1 MYVDLRSPA
10 ARRVYFSLFI
20 LHPSFLLMSQPLFSS
35 LFDETERRPLTVS
48 ELTESVRKAIEVRFS
63 SVWVEGEISN
73 FKAHSSGHWYFTI
86 KDETAQLRAKCFRSA
101 NSRIRFRP
109 TDGLHIRARGRL
121 TVYEARGEY
130 ELVVEALD
138 PVGAGALQVAFEQLR
153 DRLKTEGLFA
163 PELKRPLPIFP
174 GRVGV
179 VTSPTGA
186 AIRDIL
192 NVISRRTRTVHVLFS
207 PARVQGEGASRDIA
221 RAIKLINEHHERAR
235 RDGKNRELV
244 DVLIVGRGGG
254 SAEDL
259 WAFNEEEVARA
270 IRASAIPVISAVG
283 HETDFTIADFVAD
296 RRAPTPSAAAELV
309 AAREDQICSALAQ
322 MGQNL
327 SRLMRY
333 KIVTSRT
340 RVQQQALSQA
350 FAEVRGKLR
359 DASTSTKSA
368 RHRLQIL
375 ISDVLRGARLRADPL
390 SRSLAPT
397 QLLALVA
404 ESRGRFDSAY
414 SGCNASIERRMEEAA
429 KRLGLAA
436 ASLDALS
443 PLAVLQRGYAIAQR
457 DDGRLLRDASSVSIG
472 DRVKVRL
479 SKGRID
485 ARVEGVESG
494 DHILKSRSDSDL

>member
-1 MYVDLRSPA
+1 
-10 ARRVYFSLFI
+10 
-20 LHPSFLLMSQPLFSS
+20 MSQPLFAS
-35 LFDETERRPLTVS
+35 LFDEVERRPLTVS
-48 ELTESVRKAIEVRFS
+48 ELTESVRKAIEARFA

-86 KDETAQLRAKCFRSA
+86 KDEGAQLRAKCFRSA

-109 TDGLHIRARGRL
+109 TDGLHVRARGRL

-130 ELVVEALD
+130 ELIVEALD

-153 DRLKTEGLFA
+153 DRLQAEGLFA
-163 PELKRPLPIFP
+163 QEVKRPLPVFP

-207 PARVQGEGASRDIA
+207 PARVQGDGAGRDIA
-221 RAIKLINEHHERAR
+221 RAIKLLNDYHERAR
-235 RDGKNRELV
+235 REGRNKDLV

-254 SAEDL
+254 STEDL

-283 HETDFTIADFVAD
+283 HEIDFTIADFVAD

-309 AAREDQICSALAQ
+309 AAREDQICATLAQ
-322 MGQNL
+322 MSQDL

-333 KIVTSRT
+333 KIVNART
-340 RVQQQALSQA
+340 RVQRQALSQA
-350 FAEVRGKLR
+350 FDEVRGKLH
-359 DASTSTKSA
+359 DAHTTSRA
-368 RHRLQIL
+368 AQHRLQIL
-375 ISDVLRGARLRADPL
+375 MNQIVRIAQGRSDALSRGLTPSQLRA
-390 SRSLAPT
+390 RFTEAR
-397 QLLALVA
+397 V
-404 ESRGRFDSAY
+404 RFDSAS
-414 SGCNASIERRMEEAA
+414 SGCTTAFTKQMEEA
-429 KRLGLAA
+429 KQRLGLAA

-443 PLAVLQRGYAIAQR
+443 PLAVLQRGFSIAQKE
-457 DDGRLLRDASSVSIG
+457 DGSLLRDAKMVSIG

-479 SKGRID
+479 AKGRIE
-485 ARVEGVESG
+485 ARVEGVE
-494 DHILKSRSDSDL
+494 DI

>member
-1 MYVDLRSPA
+1 
-10 ARRVYFSLFI
+10 
-20 LHPSFLLMSQPLFSS
+20 MSEPLFAS

-48 ELTESVRKAIEVRFS
+48 ELTESIRKAIEARFA

-86 KDETAQLRAKCFRSA
+86 KDEGAQLRAKCFRSA

-109 TDGLHIRARGRL
+109 TDGLHVRARGRL
-121 TVYEARGEY
+121 TVYEIRGEY
-130 ELVVEALD
+130 ELIVEALD

-153 DRLKTEGLFA
+153 DRLQAEGLFA
-163 PELKRPLPIFP
+163 AELKRPLPFFP

-179 VTSPTGA
+179 VTSRTGA

-207 PARVQGEGASRDIA
+207 PARVQGDGAGRDIA
-221 RAIKLINEHHERAR
+221 RAIKLINDYHDRAR
-235 RDGKNRELV
+235 AQGRDLDLV

-254 SAEDL
+254 STEDL

-270 IRASAIPVISAVG
+270 IRASTIPVISAVG

-309 AAREDQICSALAQ
+309 AAREDQLCAALAQ
-322 MGQNL
+322 TGQNL
-327 SRLMRY
+327 SQLMRY
-333 KIVTSRT
+333 KIVTARS

-350 FAEVRGKLR
+350 FDEVRGRLR
-359 DASTSTKSA
+359 NATASTNA
-368 RHRLQIL
+368 AIHRLQIL
-375 ISDVLRGARLRADPL
+375 MNQAVRSAHLRADAL
-390 SRSLAPT
+390 SGSLAPA
-397 QLLALVA
+397 QLRARLAEERV
-404 ESRGRFDSAY
+404 RFDSAY
-414 SGCNASIERRMEEAA
+414 TGCNTAIEKQIVEAK

-436 ASLDALS
+436 TSLDALS
-443 PLAVLQRGYAIAQR
+443 PLGVLQRGYAIAQTE
-457 DDGRLLRDASSVSIG
+457 DGRLLRDAKLVAIG

-479 SKGRID
+479 ARGRID
-485 ARVEGVESG
+485 ASVEGVE
-494 DHILKSRSDSDL
+494 DS